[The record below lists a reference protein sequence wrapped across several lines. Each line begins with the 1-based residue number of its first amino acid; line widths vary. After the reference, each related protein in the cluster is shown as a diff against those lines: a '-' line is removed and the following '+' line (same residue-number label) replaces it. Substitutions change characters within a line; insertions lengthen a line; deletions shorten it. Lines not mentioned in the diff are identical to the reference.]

1 MTILTDGRDVDPAPP
16 SLPDDDDDVDAAA
29 GGAEKDRRSAGA
41 AARSLLR
48 TYGPVVLVF
57 ALFVGFWYAMH
68 YVILDENR
76 RFIVPPPHD
85 VVDEAF
91 LDPTARAELLEGLV
105 NTSRIALY
113 GFVIASVLAL
123 AGAVVMAL
131 SRNMERALY
140 PYAVV
145 LQTIPILAVVPLF
158 VVWFGPTRTARV
170 VTCVL
175 VALFPILTSFLFG
188 LKSVERGHRDLFQ
201 LHGAGWFT
209 RLRKLQLPAA
219 LPSIFTGLR
228 IGAGLCVVGALVADF
243 FFSRG
248 DLGLGRLLNNYAKQ
262 LQYERLF
269 GGVIL
274 ASLLG
279 VSIYAFIS
287 WLSNRVLRSWHESE
301 AGAS

>member
-1 MTILTDGRDVDPAPP
+1 MSIAAGPAALDPAPGDVADQPPGVP
-16 SLPDDDDDVDAAA
+16 SDDEVV
-29 GGAEKDRRSAGA
+29 RRSASTMK
-41 AARSLLR
+41 RLFLR
-48 TYGPVVLVF
+48 YGPILLVF
-57 ALFVGFWYAMH
+57 VVFIGIWYAMH
-68 YVILDENR
+68 YVILDEDR

-85 VVDEAF
+85 VIDEAF
-91 LDPTARAELLEGLV
+91 LNDKARAELFEGLL
-105 NTSRIALY
+105 NTTRIALY
-113 GFVIASVLAL
+113 GFVIASLLAL
-123 AGAVVMAL
+123 VGAVVMAL
-131 SRNMERALY
+131 NRTMERALY

-158 VVWFGPTRTARV
+158 AVWFGPTRTARV

-188 LKSVERGHRDLFQ
+188 LKSVDRGHKDLFQ
-201 LHGAGWFT
+201 LHGVGWFT

-248 DLGLGRLLNNYAKQ
+248 DLGLGRLLNNYAKE

-287 WLSNRVLRSWHESE
+287 WLSSRALRNWHESE
-301 AGAS
+301 AGPA

>member
-1 MTILTDGRDVDPAPP
+1 MTVATDPVA
-16 SLPDDDDDVDAAA
+16 S
-29 GGAEKDRRSAGA
+29 RSN
-41 AARSLLR
+41 R
-48 TYGPVVLVF
+48 TVKNVLVRF
-57 ALFVGFWYAMH
+57 GPALLVFMLFVGLWYAMH

-85 VVDEAF
+85 VIDEAF
-91 LDPTARAELLEGLV
+91 LDSTARAELFEGLV
-105 NTSRIALY
+105 NTTRIALY
-113 GFVIASVLAL
+113 GFVIASLLAL
-123 AGAVVMAL
+123 VGATVMAL
-131 SRNMERALY
+131 NRTIERALY

-188 LKSVERGHRDLFQ
+188 LKSVDRGHKDLFA

-248 DLGLGRLLNNYAKQ
+248 DLGLGRLLNNYAKE

-279 VSIYAFIS
+279 VSIYAVIS
-287 WLSNRVLRSWHESE
+287 WLSNRTLRHWHESE
-301 AGAS
+301 AEPA

>member
-1 MTILTDGRDVDPAPP
+1 MSIATGRAALDPAQGDVLGQSPGEP
-16 SLPDDDDDVDAAA
+16 SDDEAT
-29 GGAEKDRRSAGA
+29 RRS
-41 AARSLLR
+41 RSTSRRLLMR
-48 TYGPVVLVF
+48 YGPVLLVF
-57 ALFVGFWYAMH
+57 VVFIGIWYAMH

-85 VVDEAF
+85 VIDEAF
-91 LDPTARAELLEGLV
+91 LNDKARAELFEGLF
-105 NTSRIALY
+105 NTTRIALY
-113 GFVIASVLAL
+113 GFVIASLLAL
-123 AGAVVMAL
+123 AGALVMAL
-131 SRNMERALY
+131 NRTMERALY

-158 VVWFGPTRTARV
+158 VAWFGPTRTARV

-175 VALFPILTSFLFG
+175 VAIFPILTSFLLG
-188 LKSVERGHRDLFQ
+188 LKSVDRGHQDLFQ

-209 RLRKLQLPAA
+209 RMRKLQLPAA

-248 DLGLGRLLNNYAKQ
+248 DLGLGRLLNNYAKE

-279 VSIYAFIS
+279 VSIYALIS
-287 WLSNRVLRSWHESE
+287 WLSSRTLRNWHESE
-301 AGAS
+301 AGTA

>member
-1 MTILTDGRDVDPAPP
+1 MTAIAEQEELGFDGPRADGDDNEAPIEVARKGR
-16 SLPDDDDDVDAAA
+16 LAALA
-29 GGAEKDRRSAGA
+29 WR
-41 AARSLLR
+41 
-48 TYGPVVLVF
+48 YGPVLVVF
-57 ALFVGFWYAMH
+57 ALFIGFWYLFH
-68 YVILDENR
+68 YVILSENR
-76 RFIVPPPHD
+76 QFLVPPPHA
-85 VVDEAF
+85 VIQEAF
-91 LDPTARAELLEGLV
+91 LDADARNELFEGLI
-105 NTSRIALY
+105 NTTRIALY
-113 GFVIASVLAL
+113 GFVIASVLGL
-123 AGAVVMAL
+123 VGAVIMATN
-131 SRNMERALY
+131 RTMERALF

-145 LQTIPILAVVPLF
+145 LQTIPILALVPLF
-158 VVWFGPTRTARV
+158 SVWFGPTRTARV

-188 LKSVERGHRDLFQ
+188 LKSVDRGHLDLFR
-201 LHGAGWFT
+201 LHGAGWAT
-209 RLRKLQLPAA
+209 RLWKLQLPAA

-243 FFSRG
+243 FFARG

-279 VSIYAFIS
+279 VSIYALIS
-287 WLSNRVLRSWHESE
+287 WLGNRTLRNWHESE

>member
-1 MTILTDGRDVDPAPP
+1 MSLAADTVPAALPTAKTPDPEQGPSPSSPP
-16 SLPDDDDDVDAAA
+16 PEGSRA
-29 GGAEKDRRSAGA
+29 KR
-41 AARSLLR
+41 LLIR
-48 TYGPVVLVF
+48 YGPVLVVFVLF
-57 ALFVGFWYAMH
+57 IGLWYAMH
-68 YVILDENR
+68 YIILDENR

-91 LDPTARAELLEGLV
+91 LNDKARAELFEGLV
-105 NTSRIALY
+105 NTTRIALY

-123 AGAVVMAL
+123 AGATLMAL
-131 SRNMERALY
+131 NRTIERALY

-145 LQTIPILAVVPLF
+145 LQTIPILALVPLF
-158 VVWFGPTRTARV
+158 VVWFGPSRTARV

-188 LKSVERGHRDLFQ
+188 LKSVDSGHKDLFQ
-201 LHGAGWFT
+201 LQGVGWFT
-209 RLRKLQLPAA
+209 RYRKLQLPAA

-243 FFSRG
+243 FFCRG
-248 DLGLGRLLNNYAKQ
+248 DLGLGRLLNNYAKE

-279 VSIYAFIS
+279 VSIYAFIG
-287 WLSNRVLRSWHESE
+287 WLSHRSLRNWHESE
-301 AGAS
+301 AVRN

>member
-1 MTILTDGRDVDPAPP
+1 MTILTDGRDVEPAPP
-16 SLPDDDDDVDAAA
+16 APPGDDDLAAEPNGRA
-29 GGAEKDRRSAGA
+29 RRSRRSAA
-41 AARSLLR
+41 VDALR
-48 TYGPVVLVF
+48 KYGPIALVF
-57 ALFVGFWYAMH
+57 AVFVGVWYAMH
-68 YVILDENR
+68 YVVLDENR
-76 RFIVPPPHD
+76 RFIVPPPHR

-91 LDPTARAELLEGLV
+91 LNPAARAELFEGLV

-113 GFVIASVLAL
+113 GFVIASALAL
-123 AGAVVMAL
+123 VGAVVMAL
-131 SRNMERALY
+131 SRTMERALY

-188 LKSVERGHRDLFQ
+188 LKSVDRGHRDLFQ
-201 LHGAGWFT
+201 LHGASWLT

-287 WLSNRVLRSWHESE
+287 WLSNRTLRSWHESE
-301 AGAS
+301 AGGS

>member
-1 MTILTDGRDVDPAPP
+1 MTVVATPDDVERVDPER
-16 SLPDDDDDVDAAA
+16 VGTGAA
-29 GGAEKDRRSAGA
+29 GDRSRPGLVG
-41 AARSLLR
+41 RVTR
-48 TYGPVVLVF
+48 HYGPVALVF
-57 ALFVGFWYAMH
+57 VAFIGFWYLMH
-68 YVILDENR
+68 YVIMSENR
-76 RFIVPPPHD
+76 RFILPPPHR
-85 VVDEAF
+85 VIDEAF
-91 LDPTARAELLEGLV
+91 LNGRARSELFEGLF
-105 NTSRIALY
+105 NTTRIALY
-113 GFVIASVLAL
+113 GFVIASALAL
-123 AGAVVMAL
+123 VGATVMAL
-131 SRNMERALY
+131 SRSMERALF

-145 LQTIPILAVVPLF
+145 LQTIPILALVPLF
-158 VVWFGPTRTARV
+158 VGWFGPTRTARV

-188 LKSVERGHRDLFQ
+188 LKSIERGHLDLFK

-262 LQYERLF
+262 LLYERLF

-279 VSIYAFIS
+279 VSIYALIS
-287 WLSNRVLRSWHESE
+287 WASNRVLRSWHESE
-301 AGAS
+301 AGPS

>member
-1 MTILTDGRDVDPAPP
+1 MSIAAGPAALDPAPRDVADQPPGVP
-16 SLPDDDDDVDAAA
+16 SDDEVA
-29 GGAEKDRRSAGA
+29 RRSTSTMK
-41 AARSLLR
+41 RLLLR
-48 TYGPVVLVF
+48 YGPILLVF
-57 ALFVGFWYAMH
+57 VVFIGIWYAMH
-68 YVILDENR
+68 YVILDEDR

-85 VVDEAF
+85 VIDEAF
-91 LDPTARAELLEGLV
+91 LNDKARAELFEGLL
-105 NTSRIALY
+105 NTTRIALY
-113 GFVIASVLAL
+113 GFVIASLLAL
-123 AGAVVMAL
+123 VGAVVMAL
-131 SRNMERALY
+131 NRTMERALY

-158 VVWFGPTRTARV
+158 AVWFGPTRTARV

-188 LKSVERGHRDLFQ
+188 LKSVDRGQKDLFQ
-201 LHGAGWFT
+201 LHGVGWFT

-248 DLGLGRLLNNYAKQ
+248 DLGLGRLLNNYAKE

-287 WLSNRVLRSWHESE
+287 WLSSRALRNWHESE
-301 AGAS
+301 AGPA

>member
-1 MTILTDGRDVDPAPP
+1 MTIVHEPEQLGFDGPRGPGEGTAPP
-16 SLPDDDDDVDAAA
+16 ISVAKRGRLAMLVW
-29 GGAEKDRRSAGA
+29 R
-41 AARSLLR
+41 
-48 TYGPVVLVF
+48 YGPVLLVF
-57 ALFVGFWYAMH
+57 VVFIAVWYLTH
-68 YVILDENR
+68 YVLLSENR

-85 VVDEAF
+85 VLQEAF
-91 LDPTARAELLEGLV
+91 LDQDARSELFEGLV
-105 NTSRIALY
+105 NTACVALY

-123 AGAVVMAL
+123 VGAVIMSAN
-131 SRNMERALY
+131 RTTERALF

-145 LQTIPILAVVPLF
+145 LQTIPILAIVPLF
-158 VVWFGPTRTARV
+158 SVWFGPTRTARV

-175 VALFPILTSFLFG
+175 VAFFPILTSFLFG
-188 LKSVERGHRDLFQ
+188 LKSVDRGHLDLFR
-201 LHGAGWFT
+201 LHGASWWT
-209 RLRKLQLPAA
+209 TLRKLQLPAA
-219 LPSIFTGLR
+219 QPAIFTGLR

-279 VSIYAFIS
+279 ISIYGLIS
-287 WLSNRVLRSWHESE
+287 WLANRALRNWHESE
-301 AGAS
+301 SGHS